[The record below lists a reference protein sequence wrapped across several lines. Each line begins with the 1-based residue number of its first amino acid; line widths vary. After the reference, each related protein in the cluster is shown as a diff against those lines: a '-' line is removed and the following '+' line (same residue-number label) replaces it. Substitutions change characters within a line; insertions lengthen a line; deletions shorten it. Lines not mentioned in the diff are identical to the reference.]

1 MFPDNGGCIELFL
14 VFLYQSTGIL
24 SNVNYFPRNFNNDPI
39 ADPIALPIIQEMR
52 IIRFLS
58 QMSLARTK

>member
-1 MFPDNGGCIELFL
+1 MFLDNGECIELFSI
-14 VFLYQSTGIL
+14 FLYQSKDNL
-24 SNVNYFPRNFNNDPI
+24 LNVNYFPRNFNNDPI